1 MTREPHP
8 HHRRRKWI
16 APIVLGSLVLAACGS
31 DDDSSAD
38 AEAGAP
44 AGTEAA
50 STDTAAGDTEPSAT
64 DPAATAPATE
74 EDGTE
79 PAADSTSEA
88 VVVGAVLEPTS
99 LDLITTAGAAL
110 DQILLD
116 NVYETLLKADETGEI
131 GPGLAELPEVTGDG
145 TVYTFTLP
153 EGVTFHN
160 GEALTAE
167 DVVWSLDQLRAPEAT
182 GVDDLA
188 SVATVEATDD
198 TTVTVTLTQ
207 PDNNFLFN
215 LTRRAGA
222 VLDSGTTELA
232 DTANGTGPFVLDE
245 WNVGTSISL
254 ATSADYWG
262 DAPAIPGVTF
272 VYFTDANAA
281 VNALTTGDA
290 DILTGISSELV
301 EPLQDDDDYVVNQG
315 TTNGEFTLGFNNAN
329 GPLADVAV
337 RRAIRQAIDHDGILE
352 LNNGFGTLIGGPVP
366 PTDPWYEDLTDAVP
380 YDLEAAKAAL
390 AEAGYADGFDLR
402 FVYPNIYATTI
413 AEYIATQLSEVGINL
428 DIQPVEFSVWLDQV
442 YGSRDYDVT
451 VVNHVEPRDIDNY
464 GKDYYWNYDNPEVTA
479 LIADAKV
486 APTPD
491 EATELLAQAAR
502 QIAEDSPVDWLFL
515 GADLTASSAD
525 VTGYPVNNTASRF
538 DASDIVVG

>member
-1 MTREPHP
+1 M
-8 HHRRRKWI
+8 
-16 APIVLGSLVLAACGS
+16 
-31 DDDSSAD
+31 
-38 AEAGAP
+38 
-44 AGTEAA
+44 
-50 STDTAAGDTEPSAT
+50 
-64 DPAATAPATE
+64 
-74 EDGTE
+74 
-79 PAADSTSEA
+79 
-88 VVVGAVLEPTS
+88 VGAVLEPTS

-131 GPGLAELPEVTGDG
+131 GPGLADLPEVSADG

-160 GEALTAE
+160 GEALTAD

-207 PDNNFLFN
+207 PDNNLLFN

-232 DTANGTGPFVLDE
+232 DSANGTGPFVLDE

-254 ATSADYWG
+254 ATNADYWG
-262 DAPAIPGVTF
+262 DAPAIAGVTF

-290 DILTGISSELV
+290 DILTGISSDLV
-301 EPLQDDDDYVVNQG
+301 GPLQDDDDYVVNQG
-315 TTNGEFTLGFNNAN
+315 TTNGEFTLGFNNAS

-337 RRAIRQAIDHDGILE
+337 RRAIRQAIDHDGIIE

-366 PTDPWYEDLTDAVP
+366 PTDPWYEDLTDVVP

-402 FVYPNIYATTI
+402 FVYPNIYPTTI
-413 AEYIATQLSEVGINL
+413 AEYLATQLSEVGINL

-464 GKDYYWNYDNPEVTA
+464 GKDYYWNYDNPDVTE

-491 EATELLAQAAR
+491 EATELLTQAAR

-515 GADLTASSAD
+515 GADLTASTAD
-525 VTGYPVNNTASRF
+525 VTGYPVNDTASRF

>member
-79 PAADSTSEA
+79 PAADSTGEA

-254 ATSADYWG
+254 ATNADYWG

-366 PTDPWYEDLTDAVP
+366 PTDPWYEDLTDVVP

-402 FVYPNIYATTI
+402 FVYPNIYSTTI

-442 YGSRDYDVT
+442 YGSRDYDIT

-464 GKDYYWNYDNPEVTA
+464 GKDYYWNYDNPEVTT

-486 APTPD
+486 APTPE
-491 EATELLAQAAR
+491 EATELLTQAAR

-515 GADLTASSAD
+515 GADLTASTAN
-525 VTGYPVNNTASRF
+525 VTGYPVNDTASRF
-538 DASDIVVG
+538 DASDIVVS

>member
-8 HHRRRKWI
+8 HHKRRKKWI
-16 APIVLGSLVLAACGS
+16 APIVLGALVLAACGS
-31 DDDSSAD
+31 DDDSSDAD
-38 AEAGAP
+38 AGAP
-44 AGTEAA
+44 ADTAAA
-50 STDTAAGDTEPSAT
+50 STDAAAGDTTPSAT
-64 DPAATAPATE
+64 DPAATDPATAA
-74 EDGTE
+74 DGTE
-79 PAADSTSEA
+79 PAAEPSGDA

-110 DQILLD
+110 DQVLLD
-116 NVYETLLKADETGEI
+116 NVYETLLKADATGEI
-131 GPGLAELPEVTGDG
+131 GPGLAALPEVSDDG

-160 GEALTAE
+160 GEDLTAD
-167 DVVWSLDQLRAPEAT
+167 DVVWSLDQFRAADAT
-182 GVDDLA
+182 GVADLA
-188 SVATVEATDD
+188 SVSTVEATDD
-198 TTVTVTLTQ
+198 QTVTVTLTQ
-207 PDNNFLFN
+207 PDNNLLFN

-232 DTANGTGPFVLDE
+232 DSANGTGPFVLDE

-254 ATSADYWG
+254 ATNADYWG
-262 DAPAIPGVTF
+262 DAPAIAGVTF

-290 DILTGISSELV
+290 DILTGISSDLV
-301 EPLQDDDDYVVNQG
+301 QPLQDDDAYVVNQG
-315 TTNGEFTLGFNNAN
+315 TTNGEFTFGFNNAS

-337 RRAIRQAIDHDGILE
+337 RRAIRQAIDHDGLIE

-366 PTDPWYEDLTDAVP
+366 PTDPWYEDLTDVVP
-380 YDLEAAKAAL
+380 YDPEAAKAAL
-390 AEAGYADGFDLR
+390 AEAGYPDGFDLK

-413 AEYIATQLSEVGINL
+413 AEYLATQLSEVGINL

-464 GKDYYWNYDNPEVTA
+464 GKDYYWNYSNPDVTK

-486 APTPD
+486 APTAD
-491 EATELLAQAAR
+491 EATDLLKQAAR
-502 QIAEDSPVDWLFL
+502 QISEDSPVDWLFL
-515 GADLTASSAD
+515 GADLTASKAD
-525 VTGYPVNNTASRF
+525 VTGYPINDTASRF
-538 DASDIVVG
+538 DASNIVVG